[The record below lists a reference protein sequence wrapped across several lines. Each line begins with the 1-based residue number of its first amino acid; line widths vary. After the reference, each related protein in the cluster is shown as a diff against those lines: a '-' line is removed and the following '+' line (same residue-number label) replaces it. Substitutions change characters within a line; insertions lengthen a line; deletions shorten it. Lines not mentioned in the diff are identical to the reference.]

1 MNINFLQKV
10 RQIMPLGNAEEP
22 ETAKEL
28 MFVSQFKIIL
38 LKASLNVKIARK
50 GQSFRRTFVHYEDHR
65 IP

>member
-1 MNINFLQKV
+1 
-10 RQIMPLGNAEEP
+10 MPLGNAEEP

-50 GQSFRRTFVHYEDHR
+50 GQSFRRTFVHYEGHR
-65 IP
+65 IPVDH